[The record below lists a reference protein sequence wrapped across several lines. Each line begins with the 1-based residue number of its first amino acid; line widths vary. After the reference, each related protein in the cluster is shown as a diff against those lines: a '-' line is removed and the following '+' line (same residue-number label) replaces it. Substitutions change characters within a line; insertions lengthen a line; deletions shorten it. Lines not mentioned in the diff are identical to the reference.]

1 MLEKTDCAV
10 FKLIGAEKNRQEQGI
25 ELIAS
30 ENLSSPAVLE
40 AMGSI
45 LTNKY
50 SEGYAGRRYYAGNEI
65 IDEIETLAVSRAK
78 ELFNAEYVNVQPLS
92 GSPANMAVY
101 TALIRFGDKAM
112 GMALAHG
119 GHLSH
124 GHKVSITGKAYNWVH
139 YGVDAKT
146 EMLDYD
152 AIEMLAKKERPK
164 LIVCGYTAYS
174 HIIDFKR
181 FSEIAHGI
189 GAYAMA
195 DIAHI
200 AGLVAAGVH
209 PSPFPYMD
217 VVTTT
222 THKTLR
228 GPRGAII
235 MCKSALAE
243 KIDRAVFPGMQG
255 GPHDNTTAAIAVA
268 LGEAAKPEFKNYAK
282 QVVKNAQVMAMEF
295 QKLGIRVVSS
305 GTDNHLLLLDVSGRK
320 APAKEIVSQLDRAG
334 IIVNM
339 NTIPFDKGTPMN
351 PSGIRLGTPLAT
363 TRGMKEGEMAQIA
376 HWISAIIEKPDDAH
390 LVEHTKKEVRELC
403 KKFVFYK

>member
-1 MLEKTDCAV
+1 MLEKTDPAV
-10 FKLIGAEKNRQEQGI
+10 FKLIEAEKKRQEQGI

-30 ENLSSPAVLE
+30 ENFASRSVLE
-40 AMGSI
+40 ATGSI

-50 SEGYAGRRYYAGNEI
+50 SEGYAGKRYYAGNEI
-65 IDEIETLAVSRAK
+65 IDEIETLAISRAK
-78 ELFNAEYVNVQPLS
+78 KLFNAEHANVQPLS

-101 TALIRFGDKAM
+101 VALMEFGDKAM
-112 GMALAHG
+112 GMALSHG
-119 GHLSH
+119 GHLTH
-124 GHKVSITGKAYNWVH
+124 GHKVSITGKAYNWVR
-139 YGVDAKT
+139 YEVDRET
-146 EMLDYD
+146 EMIDYD
-152 AIEMLAKKERPK
+152 AVERLAKAEKPK

-174 HIIDFKR
+174 RIIDFKR
-181 FSEIAHGI
+181 FSEIAQGI

-209 PSPFPYMD
+209 PSPFPHMD

-228 GPRGAII
+228 GPRGAMIL
-235 MCKSALAE
+235 CKSELAE

-282 QVVKNAQVMAMEF
+282 QVVKNARAMALEF
-295 QKLGIRVVSS
+295 QKLGIRVVSG
-305 GTDNHLLLLDVSGRK
+305 GTDNHLLLLDVSGRN
-320 APAKEIVSQLDRAG
+320 APAKEIVLQLDNAG

-363 TRGMKEGEMAQIA
+363 TRGMKEGEMVQIA

-390 LVEHTKKEVRELC
+390 LVERTKKEVQKLC
-403 KKFVFYK
+403 KLFVFYK

>member
-1 MLEKTDCAV
+1 MLEKSDPAV
-10 FKLIGAEKNRQEQGI
+10 FKLIEAEKNRQEQGI

-30 ENLSSPAVLE
+30 ENLASPAVLE
-40 AMGSI
+40 ATGSI

-50 SEGYAGRRYYAGNEI
+50 SEGYAGKRYYAGNEI
-65 IDEIETLAVSRAK
+65 IDEIETLAISRAK
-78 ELFNAEYVNVQPLS
+78 KLFNAEHANVQPLS
-92 GSPANMAVY
+92 GSPANLAVY
-101 TALIRFGDKAM
+101 VALLEFGDKAM

-119 GHLSH
+119 GHLTH
-124 GHKVSITGKAYNWVH
+124 GHKVSITGKAYNWAH
-139 YGVDAKT
+139 YMVDKET
-146 EMLDYD
+146 EMIDYD
-152 AIEMLAKKERPK
+152 AVEQLAKKESPK
-164 LIVCGYTAYS
+164 LIVCGYTAYPR
-174 HIIDFKR
+174 IIDFKR
-181 FSEIAHGI
+181 FSEIAQGI
-189 GAYAMA
+189 GAYSMA

-200 AGLVAAGVH
+200 AGLVAAGIH
-209 PSPFPYMD
+209 PSPFPHMD

-282 QVVKNAQVMAMEF
+282 QVVKNAQAMADEF
-295 QKLGIRVVSS
+295 AKQGVRVVSG
-305 GTDNHLLLLDVSGRK
+305 GTDNHLILIDVSGRK

-334 IIVNM
+334 ITVNM
-339 NTIPFDKGTPMN
+339 NAIPFDKGTPMN

-363 TRGMKEGEMAQIA
+363 TRGMKEGEMKQIA
-376 HWISAIIEKPDDAH
+376 RWISAIIERPDDAH
-390 LVEHTKKEVRELC
+390 LIESTGKEVQELC